1 MGRASILPVARHLAD
16 LLSRFGF
23 STVWPQGSYAELE
36 RVLETGEAHAAWAPP
51 VLCARVENAGGS
63 TVLRATRMGAA
74 SYRSA
79 LLCRGERAID
89 LKSVAM
95 RSAANPIR
103 AAWVAP
109 YSAAGYLMPRRH
121 LRTLGAAVDEILDER
136 FHGSF
141 RACFDA
147 VIEGDADLTASYVG
161 RRGSGYIDLCGDHAA
176 ELRVL
181 AWTDEIP
188 NDGIVVGSGL
198 SDEMRAEV
206 TAALDSAF
214 RHSPVADQLSL
225 ALDADGFEVPE
236 PSSYECM
243 NELLAETQPSAP
255 EPDPSPSSSRS
266 AARSTRPAL
275 MRLGWAS

>member
-23 STVWPQGSYAELE
+23 TTVWPQGSYAELE

-51 VLCARVENAGGS
+51 VLCARVENAGGA
-63 TVLRATRMGAA
+63 TVLRAQRMGSS

-79 LLCRGERAID
+79 LLCRGERSID
-89 LKSVAM
+89 LKSLNM

-121 LRTLGAAVDEILDER
+121 LRNRGARVEEILDER

-198 SDEMRAEV
+198 SDEMRADV
-206 TAALDSAF
+206 TAALDAAF
-214 RHSPVADQLSL
+214 RHSGMAEELCL
-225 ALDADGFEVPE
+225 TLDADGFEVPD
-236 PSSYECM
+236 PFSYEGM
-243 NELLAETQPSAP
+243 NDLLSEAQDP
-255 EPDPSPSSSRS
+255 EPAKPARSASRS
-266 AARSTRPAL
+266 SRPAL